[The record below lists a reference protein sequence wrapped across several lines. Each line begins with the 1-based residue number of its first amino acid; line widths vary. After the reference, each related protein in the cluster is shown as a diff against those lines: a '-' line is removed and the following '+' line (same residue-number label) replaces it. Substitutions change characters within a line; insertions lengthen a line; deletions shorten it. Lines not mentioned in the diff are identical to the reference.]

1 MFRSFIYLDEDK
13 LYAYKSIVD
22 GKDTPQNR
30 TYTKTSRTGISSEK
44 LPVSLSTNR
53 ETQESGS
60 FSRNIDLDYQKF
72 EERLSNFEGDEYFNF
87 VLNED
92 QYDYGN
98 LPLMSLI
105 KIRGTIEIP
114 EAFDILNVVQQF
126 KPFLLKSIPQ
136 TDVST
141 ELAKEVFTNAKA
153 DIPIIF
159 DTGEYLISAKLNSKW
174 LMEDYTDLE
183 NYQDQEVTLLCKV
196 EGCVHREKVVVYD
209 PIKDFIRLNRA
220 MRQSANLEGKEGLEP
235 ITVPGPVLKVEIV
248 AIYK

>member
-153 DIPIIF
+153 DVASSLKRSRLMARSTRRSSPSYCSRYCSRF
-159 DTGEYLISAKLNSKW
+159 SSETSLRYFTNS
-174 LMEDYTDLE
+174 ME
-183 NYQDQEVTLLCKV
+183 
-196 EGCVHREKVVVYD
+196 R
-209 PIKDFIRLNRA
+209 
-220 MRQSANLEGKEGLEP
+220 M
-235 ITVPGPVLKVEIV
+235 
-248 AIYK
+248 